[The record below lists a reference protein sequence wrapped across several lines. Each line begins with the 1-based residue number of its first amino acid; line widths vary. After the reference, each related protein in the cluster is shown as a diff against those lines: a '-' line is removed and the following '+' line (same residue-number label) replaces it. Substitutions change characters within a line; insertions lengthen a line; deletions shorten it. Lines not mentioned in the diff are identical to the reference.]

1 MRKVF
6 AFVVVLLASSIAYA
20 DAITFNWSR
29 VANATSYKLYQSSDL
44 GVTWV
49 MIGTG
54 LVPPVSFIVPADKL
68 LLFRVSAVN
77 SLGET
82 INMSS
87 GSWYNG
93 LFDIAPKA
101 LTTQ

>member
-1 MRKVF
+1 MKR
-6 AFVVVLLASSIAYA
+6 ALILLAVLLLTVPAYA
-20 DAITFNWSR
+20 DAVTFNWSK

-54 LVPPVSFIVPADKL
+54 LVPPVSILVPADKL

-93 LFDIAPKA
+93 LFDLAPKQ